1 MPAHDPSLPSSKLHA
16 LGRALRHRNYR
27 LYFSG
32 QSLSLI
38 GTWMTRIATGW
49 LIYRLT
55 GSALLLGTVG
65 FAGQLPVFLLAPVAG
80 VLADRWDRH
89 RVLVVTQILAMIQSG
104 LLAVLALTDIITVTH
119 VLVLATCQGLINA
132 FDMPARQALVVQM
145 VDDRRDLPN
154 AIALNSSMVNA
165 ARMVGPSVAGL
176 LIGWVG
182 EGVCFLVDAVSYL
195 AVIATLILMRLKP
208 PVRPAVPKRVVA
220 EFIGGLRY
228 AAGFPPVRAILALL
242 ALLSL
247 AAMPYAVLM
256 PIVASR
262 ILHGGAHTLGFLM
275 AASGL
280 GALGAGVY
288 LASRSTV
295 LGLGRVIA
303 AAVAA
308 AGVGL
313 IGLSQ
318 SNVLWLS
325 LALMPII
332 GAGVMIEIAASNTL
346 LQTMVDDD
354 MRGRVM
360 AFYTMAFVGTMP
372 FGSLVAGAFADR
384 FGVPT
389 TLLVGGV
396 ACIVGAAIFL
406 ARLPSLR
413 RLVLPIYVRLG
424 IIPEIANGMN
434 RASDV

>member
-1 MPAHDPSLPSSKLHA
+1 MPDSDHAPRTSKLLA
-16 LGRALRHRNYR
+16 LGRALRHRNFR
-27 LYFSG
+27 LYFFG

-55 GSALLLGTVG
+55 GSALLLGAVG
-65 FAGQLPVFLLAPVAG
+65 FAGQVPVFVLAPFAG
-80 VLADRWDRH
+80 VLADRWNRH
-89 RVLVVTQILAMIQSG
+89 RVLVVTQALAMIQSG
-104 LLAVLALTDIITVTH
+104 LLAALALTDVITVTH
-119 VLVLATCQGLINA
+119 VIVLATCQGLINA
-132 FDMPARQALVVQM
+132 FDMPARQALVAQM

-165 ARMVGPSVAGL
+165 ARMIGPSIAGL

-182 EGVCFLVDAVSYL
+182 EGVCFLVDAVSYI
-195 AVIATLILMRLKP
+195 AVIATLLLMRL
-208 PVRPAVPKRVVA
+208 VPQTRAATPERVA
-220 EFIGGLRY
+220 TELLSGLRY
-228 AAGFPPVRAILALL
+228 AVGFAPVRAILALL
-242 ALLSL
+242 ALMSL
-247 AAMPYAVLM
+247 AVMPYAVLM

-262 ILHGGAHTLGFLM
+262 VLHGGAHTLGFLM

-280 GALGAGVY
+280 GALAGGVY
-288 LASRSTV
+288 LASRSSV

-303 AAVAA
+303 LAVAA

-389 TLLVGGV
+389 TLLVGGAV
-396 ACIVGAAIFL
+396 SILGSGVFL
-406 ARLPSLR
+406 ARLPALR
-413 RLVLPIYVRLG
+413 RLVRPIYVRLG
-424 IIPEIANGMN
+424 IIPEIASGMN
-434 RASDV
+434 RAADL